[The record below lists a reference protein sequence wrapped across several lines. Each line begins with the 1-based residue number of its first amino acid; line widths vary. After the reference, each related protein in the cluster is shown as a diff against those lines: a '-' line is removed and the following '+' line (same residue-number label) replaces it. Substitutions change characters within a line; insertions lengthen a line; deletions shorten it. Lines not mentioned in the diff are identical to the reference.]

1 MPDFRDVIPGTRA
14 SAGRV
19 SLAELQAAMASGEL
33 TSAALTTFYLY
44 RIDRL
49 NPALHAVITVN
60 LNAGAEAAA
69 SDASRK
75 GRGPRG
81 PLEGIPVLVKDN
93 IQVAGMPTTAGS
105 PALLSAEPDD
115 AFLVTRL
122 RAAGAVIIGKAN
134 LSEWANFRSPHSTS
148 GWSTLGGQT
157 ANPHALDRNPS
168 GSSSGS
174 AAGVAAAL
182 APVAV
187 GTETDGS
194 IVCPASACGI
204 VGLKPTS
211 GLVSRHGIVPVS
223 PVQDTAGP
231 MAACVADAAALL
243 AVLAAADPQDPAAAD
258 DPDLAERVLA
268 DLGPATFTRA
278 LDPAALDGARLGIWR
293 APSAAAGAATGAVL
307 DMAVA
312 KLRSVGA
319 VVIDPVTLP
328 QAGQIAGPEFT
339 ALRHEFKYGIN
350 AYLAYL
356 AGFGFAGSLPRTLAE
371 LIDFNKRNADLV
383 LSRFGQEIFEASEAT
398 SGDLADPGYL
408 AARREA
414 TRLARAAISA
424 PLAEHG
430 IEAIVALT
438 ANPAGAD
445 RLRARRPRRLP
456 HLGAGRGGRLP
467 VDHRAGRAG
476 LRAAGRRVV
485 LRPALERAA
494 ADRPG
499 LRLRAGHPGP
509 PGARPARQRGLSRP
523 GNPRAPRLAARAPA
537 ASCAVRDNLASM
549 DSWRRADVPVLPGSG
564 PGPRIHD
571 TASGEL
577 VLAAAGPVATLYA
590 CGITPYDATHIGHAF
605 TYTAWDLLVRAWLD
619 ARPEIPGA
627 GPPPDGPPARY
638 TVMLRAERHR
648 RRRPAPRA
656 R

>member
-33 TSAALTTFYLY
+33 TSAALTNFYLY

-75 GRGPRG
+75 DRGPRG

-204 VGLKPTS
+204 VGLKPTN
-211 GLVSRHGIVPVS
+211 GLVSRHGIVPIS
-223 PVQDTAGP
+223 PVQDTAGA
-231 MAACVADAAALL
+231 MAASVADAAALL
-243 AVLAAADPQDPAAAD
+243 AVLAAADPQDPAASD
-258 DPDLAERVLA
+258 DPDMAERVLA
-268 DLGPATFTRA
+268 ALGPATFTRA

-328 QAGQIAGPEFT
+328 QTGQIAEPEFV

-356 AGFGFAGSLPRTLAE
+356 AGFGFAGALPRTLAE

-438 ANPAGAD
+438 ANPAGLTD
-445 RLRARRPRRLP
+445 YV
-456 HLGAGRGGRLP
+456 LGDHDVFHTSGPAAVAGCPSITVPAGQVSGLP
-467 VDHRAGRAG
+467 VGVSFFGPRWSEPRLIALAYAFEQATLARQA
-476 LRAAGRRVV
+476 
-485 LRPALERAA
+485 PALPAS
-494 ADRPG
+494 
-499 LRLRAGHPGP
+499 L
-509 PGARPARQRGLSRP
+509 AR
-523 GNPRAPRLAARAPA
+523 
-537 ASCAVRDNLASM
+537 
-549 DSWRRADVPVLPGSG
+549 
-564 PGPRIHD
+564 
-571 TASGEL
+571 
-577 VLAAAGPVATLYA
+577 
-590 CGITPYDATHIGHAF
+590 
-605 TYTAWDLLVRAWLD
+605 
-619 ARPEIPGA
+619 
-627 GPPPDGPPARY
+627 
-638 TVMLRAERHR
+638 
-648 RRRPAPRA
+648 
-656 R
+656 